1 MAEVIINTKI
11 INVNMKQKK
20 IGSDL
25 YVFDTSAYELT
36 KDLDAENIYIQQE
49 LIPGYLAVNSSTGV
63 QEKIKPINYKLN
75 IVNKPVWGD
84 YIYGKV
90 DVTPVFKRG
99 TKTMENPYKLD
110 SFDSST
116 GVSFK
121 LQDVS
126 GDVIDSSYS
135 LVSGSDNLQISAG
148 EDSELMV
155 PQNFGEAVIKA
166 EWQETEDYHDGS
178 TLLNVKVVPVLQGY
192 NGSKPNTE
200 ERTKRYLDGTEVYVP
215 KNTQKFPGMGKFS
228 VKAFDFYFENFTVT
242 IDDETLYVDT
252 SDTSGLIT
260 LQGQDIDGSTNMTI
274 SWDEFS
280 VLDKTYNAG
289 SVTYR
294 LTTSK
299 V

>member
-1 MAEVIINTKI
+1 
-11 INVNMKQKK
+11 MKQKK
-20 IGSDL
+20 IGDIL
-25 YVFDTSAYELT
+25 YVFDSSAYQIT
-36 KDLDAENIYIQQE
+36 ADTDADIVYIQQE
-49 LIPGYLAVNSSTGV
+49 YIPAYKVLNSSTLND
-63 QEKIKPINYKLN
+63 KIQPYNYKLN
-75 IVNKPVWGD
+75 IIDKPEWGD

-90 DVTPVFKRG
+90 DVTPVFKSG
-99 TKTMENPYKLD
+99 TKTMNNPYNLD
-110 SFDSST
+110 SFDFNT
-116 GVSFK
+116 GVSFT
-121 LQDVS
+121 LQDIS

-178 TLLNVKVVPVLQGY
+178 TLLNVKVLPVLQGY
-192 NGSKPNTE
+192 KANNPTTE
-200 ERTKRYLDGTEVYVP
+200 DSTRRYLDGATVNVA
-215 KNTQKFPGMGKFS
+215 KRAGTQWPGAGKFS
-228 VKAFDFYFENFTVT
+228 VKAFDFYLDNLTVT
-242 IDDETLYVDT
+242 IDDETLYVNT
-252 SDTSGLIT
+252 SDSSNLIN

-280 VLDKTYNAG
+280 VLDTTYNAG
-289 SVTYR
+289 SITYK

>member
-1 MAEVIINTKI
+1 
-11 INVNMKQKK
+11 MKQKK
-20 IGSDL
+20 IGTDL
-25 YVFDTSAYELT
+25 YVFDTSAYELS

-63 QEKIKPINYKLN
+63 QAKIKPINYKLF
-75 IVNKPVWGD
+75 VAQKPVWGD

-90 DVTPVFKRG
+90 DVTPVFKSG
-99 TKTMENPYKLD
+99 AITMENPYKLD

-148 EDSELMV
+148 ENSELMV

-178 TLLNVKVVPVLQGY
+178 TLLNVKVVPILQGY
-192 NGSKPNTE
+192 NSQNPNIE
-200 ERTKRYLDGTEVYVP
+200 DSTKRYLDGVEFQVP
-215 KNTQKFPGMGKFS
+215 KSAGSGSNYPGAGKFS
-228 VKAFDFYFENFTVT
+228 VKAFDFYLEDFTVT

-260 LQGQDIDGSTNMTI
+260 LQGQGVDGSTNMTI

-280 VLDKTYNAG
+280 VLGTTYNAG
-289 SVTYR
+289 SITYKLKTNR
-294 LTTSK
+294 
-299 V
+299 

>member
-1 MAEVIINTKI
+1 
-11 INVNMKQKK
+11 MKQKK

-25 YVFDTSAYELT
+25 YVFDTSAYELS

-63 QEKIKPINYKLN
+63 QAKIKPINYKLN
-75 IVNKPVWGD
+75 IIDKPEWGD
-84 YIYGKV
+84 YIYGKI
-90 DVTPVFKRG
+90 DVTPVFKSG
-99 TKTMENPYKLD
+99 TITIDNPYKLN
-110 SFDSST
+110 SFDSSL
-116 GVSFK
+116 GISFT

-135 LVSGSDNLQISAG
+135 LVSGSDNLQIST
-148 EDSELMV
+148 EENSELMV

-178 TLLNVKVVPVLQGY
+178 TLLNVKIVPLLQGY
-192 NGSKPNTE
+192 NSNNPNIEDSK
-200 ERTKRYLDGTEVYVP
+200 KRYLDGAEIHVVKSAGSGGNY
-215 KNTQKFPGMGKFS
+215 PGAGKFS
-228 VKAFDFYFENFTVT
+228 VKAFDFYLEDFTVT

-260 LQGQDIDGSTNMTI
+260 LQGQGIDGSTNMTI

-280 VLDKTYNAG
+280 VLGTTYNAG
-289 SVTYR
+289 SITYK
-294 LTTSK
+294 LKTTR
-299 V
+299 

>member
-1 MAEVIINTKI
+1 
-11 INVNMKQKK
+11 MKQKK

-25 YVFDTSAYELT
+25 YVFDTSAYQLT

-63 QEKIKPINYKLN
+63 QAKIKPINYKLN
-75 IVNKPVWGD
+75 IIQKPVWGD

-90 DVTPVFKRG
+90 DVTPVFKSG
-99 TKTMENPYKLD
+99 TKTMNNPYKLD
-110 SFDSST
+110 SFDSSL
-116 GVSFK
+116 GISFT

-148 EDSELMV
+148 ENSELMV

-192 NGSKPNTE
+192 NQSNASVEDST
-200 ERTKRYLDGTEVYVP
+200 RRYLDGDVVYVN
-215 KNTQKFPGMGKFS
+215 KRAGTQWPVAGRFT
-228 VKAFDFYFENFTVT
+228 VKAFDFYMDNFTVT

-252 SDTSGLIT
+252 SDTSGLIN
-260 LQGQDIDGSTNMTI
+260 LQGQGVDGSTNMTI

-280 VLDKTYNAG
+280 VLGTTYNAG
-289 SVTYR
+289 SITYKLQTAR
-294 LTTSK
+294 
-299 V
+299 VQ

>member
-1 MAEVIINTKI
+1 
-11 INVNMKQKK
+11 MKQKK

-25 YVFDTSAYELT
+25 YVFDTSAYELS

-49 LIPGYLAVNSSTGV
+49 LIPGYLALNSSTGV
-63 QEKIKPINYKLN
+63 QNKIKPINYKLN
-75 IVNKPVWGD
+75 IIQKPVWGD
-84 YIYGKV
+84 YIYGKI
-90 DVTPVFKRG
+90 DVTPVFKSG
-99 TKTMENPYKLD
+99 TKTLDNPYKLN
-110 SFDSST
+110 SFNSST

-135 LVSGSDNLQISAG
+135 LVSGSDNLQISAA

-178 TLLNVKVVPVLQGY
+178 TLLNVKVLPVLQGKI
-192 NGSKPNTE
+192 NGAEAGS
-200 ERTKRYLDGTEVYVP
+200 KRYLDGAKINIVKTTGTKYPPEQY
-215 KNTQKFPGMGKFS
+215 T
-228 VKAFDFYFENFTVT
+228 VKAFDFYLDNFTVT
-242 IDDETLYVDT
+242 IDDETLYTDE
-252 SDTSGLIT
+252 SDTSGLIMIH
-260 LQGQDIDGSTNMTI
+260 GHGVDGSTNMTI

-280 VLDKTYNAG
+280 VLGTTYNAG
-289 SVTYR
+289 SITYR

-299 V
+299 YD

>member
-1 MAEVIINTKI
+1 
-11 INVNMKQKK
+11 MKQKK

-25 YVFDTSAYELT
+25 YVFDTSAYQLT

-63 QEKIKPINYKLN
+63 QAKIKPINYKLN
-75 IVNKPVWGD
+75 IIQKPVWGD

-90 DVTPVFKRG
+90 DVTPVFKSG
-99 TKTMENPYKLD
+99 TETIDNPYKLN
-110 SFDSST
+110 SFNSST
-116 GVSFK
+116 GVSFT

-178 TLLNVKVVPVLQGY
+178 TLLNVKVLPVLQGKL
-192 NGSKPNTE
+192 NGAE
-200 ERTKRYLDGTEVYVP
+200 YAGKRYLDGDKIFIAKTTGTKYPPEQY
-215 KNTQKFPGMGKFS
+215 T
-228 VKAFDFYFENFTVT
+228 VKAFDFYMDNFTVT
-242 IDDETLYVDT
+242 IEDETLYTDE
-252 SDTSGLIT
+252 SDTSGLIMIH
-260 LQGQDIDGSTNMTI
+260 GKGVDGSTNMTI

-280 VLDKTYNAG
+280 VLGTTYNAG
-289 SVTYR
+289 SITYK

>member
-1 MAEVIINTKI
+1 
-11 INVNMKQKK
+11 MKQKK
-20 IGSDL
+20 IGTDL
-25 YVFDTSAYELT
+25 YVFDTSAYQLT

-49 LIPGYLAVNSSTGV
+49 LIPGYLALNSSTGV

-75 IVNKPVWGD
+75 IIQKPVWGD
-84 YIYGKV
+84 YIYGKI
-90 DVTPVFKRG
+90 DVTPVFKSG
-99 TKTMENPYKLD
+99 TITIDNPYKLN
-110 SFDSST
+110 SFNSST

-148 EDSELMV
+148 ENSELMV

-178 TLLNVKVVPVLQGY
+178 TLLNVKVLPVLQGY
-192 NGSKPNTE
+192 NAGTPNKE
-200 ERTKRYLDGTEVYVP
+200 ERTMRYLDGAKIYVT
-215 KNTQKFPGMGKFS
+215 KNAGIDQRWPGAGKFS
-228 VKAFDFYFENFTVT
+228 VKAFEFYMDNFTVT
-242 IDDETLYVDT
+242 IDDETLYTDE
-252 SDTSGLIT
+252 SDTSGLIM
-260 LQGQDIDGSTNMTI
+260 LHGKGVDGSTNMTI

-280 VLDKTYNAG
+280 VLGTTYNAG
-289 SVTYR
+289 SITYK